1 MKNKCFRCNSE
12 EGPFLPAWTPEK
24 EKLYLCHIC
33 AEKMVSITKNLGG
46 MIDIP
51 NNIENKQTITNRI
64 LTPQEIKAELD
75 KVVIG
80 QEHAKKVLST
90 EIYKHTIRIQNKDLL
105 KSQGKKLSKTNILLT
120 GLSGTGKTLIA
131 QTLANIVNVPFSIGD
146 ATSLTESGY
155 VGDDVENLVLGL
167 IRASDEN
174 LDLAQKGI
182 IYIDEIDK
190 IAKKGENL
198 SITRDVSGEGV
209 QQSLLKLVEGH
220 NVRVPMQGGRKHPG
234 QTMMYELN
242 TEDILFIAGGAFV
255 GIEDIVAKR
264 IKEDNH
270 STIGFNASFS
280 SSDKKSESELLK
292 EYREQITADDL
303 KKYGLIP
310 EFLGRFSVVSNLH
323 PLEVEDLVRII
334 KNSDNNIISEYQT
347 LFELQGKTLNFTDD
361 ALTEIAQIAYDKQI
375 GARGLRSII
384 EEIMLDFIFEMPS
397 SNQLEYN
404 ITLDTI
410 RNKDYKLKNV
420 AIA

>member
-1 MKNKCFRCNSE
+1 MENKCFRCKDTQ
-12 EGPFLPAWTPEK
+12 GPFLPALTTDGQRFN
-24 EKLYLCHIC
+24 LCHNC
-33 AEKMVSITKNLGG
+33 AELMATIPSSQETMDKILNNTKT
-46 MIDIP
+46 
-51 NNIENKQTITNRI
+51 KQTIAT
-64 LTPQEIKAELD
+64 LTPQEIKDELD

-90 EIYKHTIRIQNKDLL
+90 EIYKHIIRIQNKELL

-131 QTLANIVNVPFSIGD
+131 QTLAKIVNVPFSIGD
-146 ATSLTESGY
+146 ATTLTESGY
-155 VGDDVENLVLGL
+155 VGEDVENLVLGL
-167 IRASDEN
+167 IRASGE
-174 LDLAQKGI
+174 DLRLAEKGI

-198 SITRDVSGEGV
+198 SLTRDVSGEGV

-220 NVRVPMQGGRKHPG
+220 DVRVPMQGGRKHPG
-234 QTMMYELN
+234 QTMMHELN

-264 IKEDNH
+264 IKDDSH
-270 STIGFNASFS
+270 SAIGFNASYS
-280 SSDKKSESELLK
+280 SSEKKSESELLK
-292 EYREQITADDL
+292 EYREQITAEDL

-323 PLEVEDLVRII
+323 PLEVEDLVRIL
-334 KNSDNNIISEYQT
+334 KNSDNNIINEYQI
-347 LFELQGKTLNFTDD
+347 LFELQGKTLNFTDE
-361 ALTEIAQIAYDKQI
+361 ALREIAQIAYDKQI

-384 EEIMLDFIFEMPS
+384 EEIMLDLIFEMPS
-397 SNQLEYN
+397 STQVEYE

-410 RNKDYKLKNV
+410 RNKDYTLKNV